1 MGIIKN
7 EMTIVHCCS
16 KRNARE
22 LRRDAVMHF
31 ESIIRDKFP
40 LEDIDVSS
48 EMISPIMESSIN
60 LEYTFVING
69 ECSKLG
75 WEESDIFHAARM
87 EWAERHKKD
96 AYIVI
101 VNFGEGDD
109 AAKIVF
115 DNTGDREE
123 KY

>member
-1 MGIIKN
+1 MGIIRN
-7 EMTIVHCCS
+7 EMTIVHSYS
-16 KRNARE
+16 KRNARI
-22 LRRDAVMHF
+22 LRRDAVMTF
-31 ESIIRDKFP
+31 ERVIRDKFP
-40 LEDIDVSS
+40 YEEIDVSS
-48 EMISPIMESSIN
+48 EMISPIMESSLN

-75 WEESDIFHAARM
+75 WKDFDIFHAARM

-115 DNTGDREE
+115 DNTGVEE
-123 KY
+123 DE

>member
-1 MGIIKN
+1 MGIIRN
-7 EMTIVHCCS
+7 EMTIVHSYS
-16 KRNARE
+16 KRDAKM
-22 LRRDAVMHF
+22 LRRDAVMTF
-31 ESIIRDKFP
+31 ERVIRDKFP
-40 LEDIDVSS
+40 YEEIDVSS

-60 LEYTFVING
+60 QEYTFVING

-75 WEESDIFHAARM
+75 WDESYIFHAARM

-115 DNTGDREE
+115 DNTGYKENDE
-123 KY
+123 